1 MGLAGAVKVGKGL
14 VCHGIL
20 HRVTIRPRGG
30 FFGLRYHSTMHIA
43 QRFAAGLLVCSLI
56 LQPLRADELPELGE
70 VASNELSLSM
80 EKKIGRQVMNE
91 IRWREPAYLDD
102 SDVEAY
108 LNQLGGRLAAVS
120 NDPGLG
126 YFFFPINDPN
136 INAFAMPGGYI
147 GVHTGL
153 IVSAQSES
161 ELAGVLA
168 HEISHVTQ
176 RHIARQV
183 FQSRKIG
190 MASMVAMGLALLAA
204 RSSGQVAG
212 AAMATTQAGA
222 ISAQLAFSRD
232 FEREADR
239 QGFDIMRQSGFDVR
253 GMSLFFERLQRAVR
267 LYENNATAYLR
278 THPLTGERLTD
289 MQNREQSL
297 SYRQVPD
304 SIDFQLVRAKLRAMQ
319 GTPGEAIKDLE
330 GLLLEKKYITEAA
343 TRYGLA
349 YARYR
354 GRDWAGAERE
364 ALAVRHLKVSAAM
377 LERLLADIRIAE
389 GDVGGGLN
397 IYRDAMVRFP
407 LHMGLLYGYTGA
419 LIGARRF
426 DEALR
431 FTEAQ
436 LQNYPD
442 DVRLHKMRAESY
454 AGLGRK
460 AQQHQALAEAF
471 ALQGQ
476 TAAAIEQLELAQRG
490 GDANFYEMSVIDA
503 RLRALK
509 RQLLEEL
516 KEKRN

>member
-1 MGLAGAVKVGKGL
+1 MLIAHRFVA
-14 VCHGIL
+14 GIL
-20 HRVTIRPRGG
+20 
-30 FFGLRYHSTMHIA
+30 A
-43 QRFAAGLLVCSLI
+43 CSLI
-56 LQPLRADELPELGE
+56 LQPLRADELPELGD
-70 VASNELSLSM
+70 VASNDLSLST
-80 EKKIGRQVMNE
+80 EKKIGQQIMHE
-91 IRWREPAYLDD
+91 IRWQEPSYLDD

-108 LNQLGGRLAAVS
+108 LNQLGGQLVAVS
-120 NDPGLG
+120 NDPGFG
-126 YFFFPINDPN
+126 YFFFPINDLN

-153 IVSAQSES
+153 ILAAQSES
-161 ELAGVLA
+161 ELAGVMA

-183 FQSRKIG
+183 FQSKKLG

-212 AAMATTQAGA
+212 AAVMGTQAGVL
-222 ISAQLAFSRD
+222 SAQLAFSRD

-239 QGFDIMRQSGFDVR
+239 QGFDILRKSGFD
-253 GMSLFFERLQRAVR
+253 VR

-289 MQNREQSL
+289 MQNREQEL
-297 SYRQVPD
+297 AYRQVPD
-304 SIDFQLVRAKLRAMQ
+304 SLDFQLVRAKLRAMQ
-319 GTPGEAIKDLE
+319 GRPVDAIKDFQT
-330 GLLLEKKYITEAA
+330 LLHEKKFAAEAA
-343 TRYGLA
+343 VRYGLA
-349 YARYR
+349 YAFYR
-354 GRDWAGAERE
+354 DRNWASAEHE
-364 ALAVRHLKVSAAM
+364 VLAARQMKISAAM
-377 LERLLADIRIAE
+377 LERLLADIRLAK
-389 GDVGGGLN
+389 GDVASGLGV
-397 IYRDAMVRFP
+397 YRDAMVRFP
-407 LHMGLLYGYTGA
+407 LHMGLLYGYGAA
-419 LIGARRF
+419 LIGVKNF
-426 DEALR
+426 DQSLR
-431 FTEAQ
+431 FAEAS
-436 LQNYPD
+436 LQRYPD

-476 TAAAIEQLELAQRG
+476 TAAAVEQLDLAQRA

-509 RQLLEEL
+509 RQLLEEI

>member
-1 MGLAGAVKVGKGL
+1 MTLASRFVAA
-14 VCHGIL
+14 IL
-20 HRVTIRPRGG
+20 
-30 FFGLRYHSTMHIA
+30 A
-43 QRFAAGLLVCSLI
+43 CSLG
-56 LQPLRADELPELGE
+56 LQPLRADELPELGD
-70 VASNELSLSM
+70 VASNDLSLSA
-80 EKKIGRQVMNE
+80 EKKIGQQIMHE
-91 IRWREPAYLDD
+91 IRWREPSYLQD

-108 LNQLGGRLAAVS
+108 LNQLGGQLAAVS
-120 NDPGLG
+120 NDPGFG
-126 YFFFPINDPN
+126 YFFFPINDPS

-153 IVSAQSES
+153 VLSAQSES

-183 FQSRKIG
+183 FQSKKIG

-204 RSSGQVAG
+204 RSNGQVVG
-212 AAMATTQAGA
+212 AAIATTQAGA

-239 QGFDIMRQSGFDVR
+239 QGFDILRKSGFDVR
-253 GMSLFFERLQRAVR
+253 GMSAFFERLQRAVR

-289 MQNREQSL
+289 MQNREQSVG
-297 SYRQVPD
+297 YRQMPD
-304 SIDFQLVRAKLRAMQ
+304 SVDFQLVRAKLRAMQ
-319 GTPGEAIKDLE
+319 GMPGEAIKDFE
-330 GLLLEKKYITEAA
+330 TLLSEKKFAAEAA

-349 YARYR
+349 YALYR

-364 ALAVRHLKVSAAM
+364 ALAARQMKVSAAM
-377 LERLLADIRIAE
+377 LERLLADILVAKGE
-389 GDVGGGLN
+389 VGRGLSV
-397 IYRDAMVRFP
+397 YRDAMVRFP
-407 LHMGLLYGYTGA
+407 LHMGLLYGYGGA
-419 LIGARRF
+419 LIGAHRF
-426 DEALR
+426 EEALR
-431 FTEAQ
+431 FSEAQ

-460 AQQHQALAEAF
+460 AQQHQALAQAF

-476 TAAAIEQLELAQRG
+476 TAAAIEQLQLAQRA
-490 GDANFYEMSVIDA
+490 GDANFFELSVIDA
-503 RLRALK
+503 RLRELK
-509 RQLLEEL
+509 RQLAEEL